1 MKQAERV
8 PAIVEPVPPAT
19 ARQLRQ
25 AVLTLVTVER
35 RRRFPAVLHVGTP
48 GCTSSAVPDDRTW
61 DAGLRADVA
70 GALLRAMAGGTAT
83 AWVTRP
89 GSLVLQDV
97 DADWLGP
104 LLRSAEENA
113 VDLTYVVVTRHGWI
127 DPRTGVHREWKR
139 IRDRRSGER
148 PDRPSESRA

>member
-1 MKQAERV
+1 V

-19 ARQLRQ
+19 ARLLRQ
-25 AVLTLVTVER
+25 AVLALATSER
-35 RRRFPAVLHVGTP
+35 RHRFPAVLHVGVP
-48 GCTSSAVPDDRTW
+48 GQDCSVVVDDRSW

-70 GALLRAMAGGTAT
+70 GALLRSAVTGTTT

-104 LLRSAEENA
+104 LLRSAEEND
-113 VDLTYVVVTRHGWI
+113 VDLTYVVVTRHGWV
-127 DPRTGVHREWKR
+127 DPRTGVHRKWKR
-139 IRDRRSGER
+139 IRDRRSR
-148 PDRPSESRA
+148 